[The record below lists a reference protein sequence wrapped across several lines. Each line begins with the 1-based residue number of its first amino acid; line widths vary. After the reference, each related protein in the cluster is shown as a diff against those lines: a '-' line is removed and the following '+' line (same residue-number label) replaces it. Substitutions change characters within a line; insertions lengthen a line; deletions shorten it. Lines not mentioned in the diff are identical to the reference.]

1 MEMVGASQRTL
12 SPHISQKKKNR
23 EKKQVPQDCGCDRQM
38 PLQQHRVSTVHR
50 QGKRLNG
57 RPWRQR
63 VGRGPSLG
71 APSNTGHGN
80 GRERGRHVDGRP
92 FSLVSCLLGRRP
104 PKYVWPVPR
113 AAKKRNNK
121 NTEWMQNRYA
131 PNGVVPAE
139 TGPAQPDVT
148 TGGSPNAHAGRN
160 PTDRPPPPA
169 GQASGHRRATGRALR
184 RCPPPHHHPSRRGG
198 TSGAQWQRT
207 VPPQPV
213 PPGRPWNTTG
223 QREPRWPDGQSH
235 SRDGRCAPTRGAGR
249 RRTRSRTTRPGQPA
263 HASTNGTDQRH

>member
-1 MEMVGASQRTL
+1 MVDPGSSAWVEAPRWAHHRIRATATGGSEDVTWMAGL
-12 SPHISQKKKNR
+12 F
-23 EKKQVPQDCGCDRQM
+23 
-38 PLQQHRVSTVHR
+38 PLFPVCSADDHRSTC
-50 QGKRLNG
+50 
-57 RPWRQR
+57 
-63 VGRGPSLG
+63 GPSH
-71 APSNTGHGN
+71 AP
-80 GRERGRHVDGRP
+80 P
-92 FSLVSCLLGRRP
+92 
-104 PKYVWPVPR
+104 
-113 AAKKRNNK
+113 KKRNNK

-139 TGPAQPDVT
+139 TGPAQPDGT
-148 TGGSPNAHAGRN
+148 AGGSPNAHAGRN

-198 TSGAQWQRT
+198 TSGAQWWRT

-235 SRDGRCAPTRGAGR
+235 SRDGRSAPTRGAGR